1 MTKKITCP
9 HCGEQF
15 EIESMT
21 ASDMARRAHKV
32 LNRTSEDYAE
42 MGRKGGKA
50 RNLSRK
56 EASELGKIGARKRWE
71 KHFKEKRKKAREQET
86 HQKDS

>member
-15 EIESMT
+15 EIESLT
-21 ASDMARRAHKV
+21 ASDMARRSHKV
-32 LNRTSEDYAE
+32 LNRTREDYAK

-50 RNLSRK
+50 RNLSSK
-56 EASELGKIGARKRWE
+56 EASKLGKLGAKKRWG
-71 KHFKEKRKKAREQET
+71 KAE
-86 HQKDS
+86 S